1 MSITCSG
8 SVHMLSGMAYNRIMN
23 DVEEIKNRLEV
34 ADVVGSYVQLKQ
46 SGRNLKAPCPFH
58 QEKSASFMVSPE
70 KGIWH
75 CFGCGEGGDIFK
87 FVMKIEGMDFRSAL
101 EMLAK
106 RAGVELKNVKADG
119 GQAKARKRALDAHEW
134 AVKYFQANL
143 IRNKSALDYV
153 VQKRRLGKQIITDFQ
168 IGYAPESWDG
178 LVKALKIK
186 GFSEAE
192 LVQAGLAG
200 QRNGGR
206 GVFDQF
212 RGRIMFTICD
222 ATGQPVGFTG
232 RVMGDELP
240 KYLNTPQTLLYDKS
254 RVVFGLHL
262 AKEAIRKNDRVVL
275 VEGNMD
281 VIASHQAGVKEVVA
295 ASGTALTL
303 EQLKA
308 LSYLSKNVLLA
319 FDADRAGLAAAERAI
334 PLAQKLGLNLFI
346 VDLDDQAKD
355 ADELIQK
362 DPKLWKSAL
371 DNAKELRQYWLDKSM
386 LQFNIK
392 KDPTGIEKVRFIE
405 RMAAILRLYDNTT
418 QAVFISDIAT
428 ATGIEIETMQAA
440 LNEKPITNPLKSPG
454 KSAVQKTKKPPK
466 IAGRPML
473 EDAILGLNLAF
484 PEARLSMEDLDA
496 ADFESES
503 AREVIAYMQGEG
515 HDQVASDI
523 AAHLP
528 DLSDYVKILTLRGEE
543 QYGSFAPADRSFEAF
558 MLTRRLQTIGTK
570 VTKHQLTADLQAAEA
585 AGDKAL
591 VQTLLGKYQALIS
604 EE

>member
-1 MSITCSG
+1 M
-8 SVHMLSGMAYNRIMN
+8 
-23 DVEEIKNRLEV
+23 EEIKNRLEV

-58 QEKSASFMVSPE
+58 HEKTASFMVSPE

-87 FVMKIEGMDFRSAL
+87 FVMKIEGLDFRGAL

-119 GQAKARKRALDAHEW
+119 GGQAKLKKRLIEAHEW
-134 AVKYFQANL
+134 AIKYFQANL
-143 IRNKSALDYV
+143 LRNKKALDYV
-153 VQKRRLGKQIITDFQ
+153 VHTRRLGKQIITDFQ

-178 LVKALKIK
+178 LAKALRAK

-200 QRNGGR
+200 SRTNGR
-206 GVFDQF
+206 GIFDQF
-212 RGRIMFTICD
+212 RGRVMFTIAD
-222 ATGQPVGFTG
+222 ATGQPIGFTG
-232 RVMGDELP
+232 RVLGDELP
-240 KYLNTPQTLLYDKS
+240 KYLNTPQTILYDKS
-254 RVVFGLHL
+254 RAIFGFHL
-262 AKEAIRKNDRVVL
+262 AKESMRKNDRAVL
-275 VEGNMD
+275 VEGNVD
-281 VIASHQAGVKEVVA
+281 VISSHQIGVKEVVA

-308 LSYLSKNVLLA
+308 ISYLTKNILLA

-346 VDLDDQAKD
+346 VDMGEAKD
-355 ADELIQK
+355 PDELITM
-362 DPKLWKSAL
+362 DPKAWKDAL
-371 DNAKELRQYWLDKSM
+371 DSAKELRQYWLDRSIE
-386 LQFNIK
+386 QFNIK
-392 KDPTGIEKVRFIE
+392 NNPSGIEKVRFIE
-405 RMAAILRLYDNTT
+405 QMAGILRLYDNTT
-418 QAVFISDIAT
+418 QAVFISDIAS

-440 LNEKPITNPLKSPG
+440 LNEKPKASTLKSPV
-454 KSAVQKTKKPPK
+454 KQAVQKIKRPPK

-473 EDAILGLNLAF
+473 EDAILGLNLAY
-484 PEARLSMEDLDA
+484 PEARLSMEDLDP
-496 ADFESES
+496 ADFEGEQ
-503 AREVIAYMQGEG
+503 AQAVVAYIQGDG
-515 HDQVASDI
+515 HDMAALDI
-523 AAHLP
+523 AKHLP

-558 MLTRRLQTIGTK
+558 MLTRRLQTIGTNL
-570 VTKHQLTADLQAAEA
+570 TKHQLTAELQAAEA
-585 AGDKAL
+585 AGDTKL
-591 VQTLLGKYQALIS
+591 VKTLLAKYQALIS

>member
-1 MSITCSG
+1 
-8 SVHMLSGMAYNRIMN
+8 MAYNKTMT
-23 DVEEIKNRLEV
+23 DVDEIKSRLEV

-58 QEKSASFMVSPE
+58 HEKTASFMVSPE

-75 CFGCGEGGDIFK
+75 CFGCSEGGDIFK
-87 FVMKIEGMDFRSAL
+87 FVMKIEGLDFRGAL

-119 GQAKARKRALDAHEW
+119 GQAKARKRALEAHEW
-134 AVKYFQANL
+134 AVKFFQANL

-178 LVKALKIK
+178 LVKALRTK
-186 GFSEAE
+186 GFTDAE

-200 QRNGGR
+200 SRTGGR
-206 GVFDQF
+206 GIFDQF

-232 RVMGDELP
+232 RVLGDELP

-319 FDADRAGLAAAERAI
+319 FDDDRAGLAAAERSI

-346 VDLDDQAKD
+346 VDLNDEAKD

-362 DPKLWKSAL
+362 DPKLWRAAL

-386 LQFNIK
+386 EQFNIK
-392 KDPTGIEKVRFIE
+392 RDPTGIEKVRFIE

-418 QAVFISDIAT
+418 QAVFISDIAS
-428 ATGIEIETMQAA
+428 ATGIEVETMQAA
-440 LNEKPITNPLKSPG
+440 LNEKPVTNPLKSPS
-454 KSAVQKTKKPPK
+454 KNAVQKTKKPPR

-484 PEARLSMEDLDA
+484 PEARLSMEDLDT
-496 ADFESES
+496 ADFESED
-503 AREVIAYMQGEG
+503 ARAVVAYMQGDG
-515 HDQVASDI
+515 HDQVALDI
-523 AAHLP
+523 AQHLP

-558 MLTRRLQTIGTK
+558 MLTRRLQTIGSK
-570 VTKHQLTADLQAAEA
+570 VTKHQLTAELQAAET
-585 AGDKAL
+585 AGDSQL
-591 VQTLLGKYQALIS
+591 VKTLLAKYQALIS

>member
-1 MSITCSG
+1 
-8 SVHMLSGMAYNRIMN
+8 MLSGMAYNRLMN

-58 QEKSASFMVSPE
+58 HEKTASFMVSPE

-75 CFGCGEGGDIFK
+75 CFGCSEGGDIFK
-87 FVMKIEGMDFRSAL
+87 FVMKIEGLDFRGAL
-101 EMLAK
+101 ELLAK
-106 RAGVELKNVKADG
+106 RAGVELKQVKADG
-119 GQAKARKRALDAHEW
+119 GQAMARKRALEAHEW

-143 IRNKSALDYV
+143 IRNKTALDYV
-153 VQKRRLGKQIITDFQ
+153 VQTRRLGKQIITDFQ
-168 IGYAPESWDG
+168 IGYAPGSWDG
-178 LVKALKIK
+178 LVKALKTK

-200 QRNGGR
+200 QRTGGR

-212 RGRIMFTICD
+212 RGRVMFTICD

-232 RVMGDELP
+232 RVLGDELP

-334 PLAQKLGLNLFI
+334 PLAQKLGLNLYI
-346 VDLDDQAKD
+346 VDLNDQAKD

-362 DPKLWKSAL
+362 DPKLWKEAL

-386 LQFNIK
+386 QQFNIK

-418 QAVFISDIAT
+418 QAVFISDIAK
-428 ATGIEIETMQAA
+428 ATGIEVETMQAA
-440 LNEKPITNPLKSPG
+440 LAEKPMTNPLKSPG
-454 KSAVQKTKKPPK
+454 KTAVQKTKRPPK

-484 PEARLSMEDLDA
+484 PEARLSMEDLDP
-496 ADFESES
+496 ADFESED
-503 AREVIAYMQGEG
+503 AQKVVAYLQGEG
-515 HDQVASDI
+515 HDQVASDV

-543 QYGSFAPADRSFEAF
+543 HYGSFAPADRSFEAF
-558 MLTRRLQTIGTK
+558 MLTRRLQTLGSK
-570 VTKHQLTADLQAAEA
+570 VTKHQLTAELQAAEA

-591 VQTLLGKYQALIS
+591 VKTLLAKYQSLIS

>member
-1 MSITCSG
+1 MSCSG
-8 SVHMLSGMAYNRIMN
+8 SVLIKPGMAYNRIMN

-58 QEKSASFMVSPE
+58 HEKTASFMVSPE

-75 CFGCGEGGDIFK
+75 CFGCSEGGDIFK
-87 FVMKIEGMDFRSAL
+87 FVMKIEGLDFRGAL

-106 RAGVELKNVKADG
+106 RAGVELKQVKADG
-119 GQAKARKRALDAHEW
+119 GQTKLRKRMLEAHEW

-143 IRNKSALDYV
+143 IRNKTALDYV

-178 LVKALKIK
+178 LVKALKTK

-200 QRNGGR
+200 QRTGGR

-212 RGRIMFTICD
+212 RGRVMFTICD

-232 RVMGDELP
+232 RVLGDELP
-240 KYLNTPQTLLYDKS
+240 KYLNTPQTVLYDKS

-319 FDADRAGLAAAERAI
+319 FDDDRAGLAAAERSI

-346 VDLDDQAKD
+346 VDLNDQAKD

-362 DPKLWKSAL
+362 DPKLWKEAL
-371 DNAKELRQYWLDKSM
+371 DSAKELRQYWLDKSM
-386 LQFNIK
+386 KQFNIQ

-418 QAVFISDIAT
+418 QAVFISDIAK
-428 ATGIEIETMQAA
+428 ATGIEVETMQAA
-440 LNEKPITNPLKSPG
+440 LAEKPMTNPLKSPG
-454 KSAVQKTKKPPK
+454 KTAVQKTKRPPK

-473 EDAILGLNLAF
+473 EDAILGLNLAY

-496 ADFESES
+496 ADFESEE
-503 AREVIAYMQGEG
+503 AQKVVAYLQGEG
-515 HDQVASDI
+515 HDQVASDV

-543 QYGSFAPADRSFEAF
+543 HYGSFAPADRSFEAF
-558 MLTRRLQTIGTK
+558 MLTRRLQTLGSK
-570 VTKHQLTADLQAAEA
+570 VSKHQLTAELQAAEA

-591 VQTLLGKYQALIS
+591 VQTLLAKYQALIS

>member
-1 MSITCSG
+1 
-8 SVHMLSGMAYNRIMN
+8 MN
-23 DVEEIKNRLEV
+23 DVEEIKSRLEV

-58 QEKSASFMVSPE
+58 HEKTASFMVSPE

-87 FVMKIEGMDFRSAL
+87 FIMKIEGLDFRGAL

-106 RAGVELKNVKADG
+106 RAGVELKNVKVDG
-119 GQAKARKRALDAHEW
+119 GQAKARKRALEAHEW
-134 AVKYFQANL
+134 AVKFFQANL

-178 LVKALKIK
+178 LVKALRTK
-186 GFSEAE
+186 GFTDAE

-200 QRNGGR
+200 SRTGGR
-206 GVFDQF
+206 GIFDQF

-232 RVMGDELP
+232 RVLGDELP

-319 FDADRAGLAAAERAI
+319 FDDDRAGLAAAERSI

-346 VDLDDQAKD
+346 VDLNDEAKD

-362 DPKLWKSAL
+362 DPKLWKAAL

-386 LQFNIK
+386 EQFNIK
-392 KDPTGIEKVRFIE
+392 RDPTGIEKVRFIE

-418 QAVFISDIAT
+418 QAVFISDIAS
-428 ATGIEIETMQAA
+428 ATGIEVETMQAA
-440 LNEKPITNPLKSPG
+440 LNEKPVTNPLKSPS
-454 KSAVQKTKKPPK
+454 KNAVQKTKKPPK

-484 PEARLSMEDLDA
+484 PEARLSMEDLDV
-496 ADFESES
+496 ADFESED
-503 AREVIAYMQGEG
+503 ARAVVVYLQGDG
-515 HDQVASDI
+515 HDQVALDI
-523 AAHLP
+523 AQHLP

-558 MLTRRLQTIGTK
+558 MLTRRLQTIGSK
-570 VTKHQLTADLQAAEA
+570 VTKHQLTAELQAAEA
-585 AGDKAL
+585 AGDSQL
-591 VQTLLGKYQALIS
+591 VKTLLAKYQALIS

>member
-1 MSITCSG
+1 
-8 SVHMLSGMAYNRIMN
+8 MAYTRGMN

-58 QEKSASFMVSPE
+58 HEKTASFMVSPE

-87 FVMKIEGMDFRSAL
+87 FVMKIEGLDFRGAL

-106 RAGVELKNVKADG
+106 RAGVELKNVKADN
-119 GQAKARKRALDAHEW
+119 GQAKARKRALEAHEW

-143 IRNKSALDYV
+143 LRNKKALDYV
-153 VQKRRLGKQIITDFQ
+153 VQTRRLGKQTITDFQ
-168 IGYAPESWDG
+168 IGYAPDSWDG
-178 LVKALKIK
+178 LVKALRTK

-192 LVQAGLAG
+192 LAGAGLAG
-200 QRNGGR
+200 QRSNGR
-206 GVFDQF
+206 GIFDQF

-232 RVMGDELP
+232 RVLGDELP

-346 VDLDDQAKD
+346 VDLNDEAKD

-362 DPKLWKSAL
+362 DPKLWKAAL
-371 DNAKELRQYWLDKSM
+371 DSAKELRQYWLDKSM
-386 LQFNIK
+386 EQFNIK
-392 KDPTGIEKVRFIE
+392 RDPTGIEKVRFIE

-418 QAVFISDIAT
+418 QAVFISDIAK

-440 LNEKPITNPLKSPG
+440 LNEKPVTNPLKSPAK
-454 KSAVQKTKKPPK
+454 KSVQKTKKPPK

-484 PEARLSMEDLDA
+484 PEARLSMEDLDPN
-496 ADFESES
+496 DFEGEQ
-503 AREVIAYMQGEG
+503 AQAVVAYLQGDG

-543 QYGSFAPADRSFEAF
+543 HYGSFAPADRSFEAF
-558 MLTRRLQTIGTK
+558 MLTRRLQTMGSKI
-570 VTKHQLTADLQAAEA
+570 TKHQLTAELQAAEA
-585 AGDKAL
+585 AGDTAL
-591 VQTLLGKYQALIS
+591 VKTLLAKYQALIS

>member
-1 MSITCSG
+1 
-8 SVHMLSGMAYNRIMN
+8 MLSGMAYNRIMN

-58 QEKSASFMVSPE
+58 HEKTASFMVSPE

-75 CFGCGEGGDIFK
+75 CFGCSEGGDIFK
-87 FVMKIEGMDFRSAL
+87 FVMKIEGLDFRGAL

-119 GQAKARKRALDAHEW
+119 GQAKARKRALEAHEW
-134 AVKYFQANL
+134 AVKFFQANL
-143 IRNKSALDYV
+143 IRNKTALDYV
-153 VQKRRLGKQIITDFQ
+153 VQTRRLGKQIITDFQ

-178 LVKALKIK
+178 LVKALKTK
-186 GFSEAE
+186 GFSEVE

-200 QRNGGR
+200 QRTGGR
-206 GVFDQF
+206 GIFDQF
-212 RGRIMFTICD
+212 RGRVMFTICD

-232 RVMGDELP
+232 RVLGDELP

-346 VDLDDQAKD
+346 VDLKDQAKD

-362 DPKLWKSAL
+362 DPKLWKAAI
-371 DNAKELRQYWLDKSM
+371 DEAKELRQYWLDKSM
-386 LQFNIK
+386 QQFNIL

-418 QAVFISDIAT
+418 QAVFISDIAK

-440 LNEKPITNPLKSPG
+440 LNEKPVTNPLKSPG
-454 KSAVQKTKKPPK
+454 KTAVQKTKRPPK

-473 EDAILGLNLAF
+473 EDAILGLNLAY
-484 PEARLSMEDLDA
+484 PEARLSMEDLDPA
-496 ADFESES
+496 NFEGED
-503 AREVIAYMQGEG
+503 AQQVVAYLQGEG

-543 QYGSFAPADRSFEAF
+543 HYGSFAPADRSFEAF

-570 VTKHQLTADLQAAEA
+570 VTKHQLTAELQAAEA
-585 AGDKAL
+585 AGDKVL
-591 VQTLLGKYQALIS
+591 VKKLLSQYQALIS

>member
-1 MSITCSG
+1 
-8 SVHMLSGMAYNRIMN
+8 MN

-58 QEKSASFMVSPE
+58 HEKSASFMVSPE

-87 FVMKIEGMDFRSAL
+87 FVMKIEGMDFRGAL

-106 RAGVELKNVKADG
+106 RAGVELKNVKADN
-119 GQAKARKRALDAHEW
+119 GQAKARKRAFEAHEW

-143 IRNKSALDYV
+143 VRNKNALDYV

-178 LVKALKIK
+178 LVKALKGK

-206 GVFDQF
+206 GAFDQF

-262 AKEAIRKNDRVVL
+262 AKEAIRKSDRVVL

-334 PLAQKLGLNLFI
+334 PLAQKLGLNLYI
-346 VDLDDQAKD
+346 VDLKDQAKD

-362 DPKLWKSAL
+362 DPKLWKQAI
-371 DNAKELRQYWLDKSM
+371 DEAKELRQYWLDKSM
-386 LQFNIK
+386 EQFNIK

-418 QAVFISDIAT
+418 QAVFISDIAS

-440 LNEKPITNPLKSPG
+440 LNEKPVTNPLKSPS
-454 KSAVQKTKKPPK
+454 KNVVQKTKRPPK

-484 PEARLSMEDLDA
+484 PEARLSMEDLDVS
-496 ADFESES
+496 DFESEQ
-503 AREVIAYMQGEG
+503 AREVVAYIQAAG

-528 DLSDYVKILTLRGEE
+528 GLSDYVKILTLRGEE
-543 QYGSFAPADRSFEAF
+543 HYGSFAPADRSFEAF
-558 MLTRRLQTIGTK
+558 MLTRRLQTLGSK
-570 VTKHQLTADLQAAEA
+570 VTKHQLTAELQAAEA

-591 VQTLLGKYQALIS
+591 VKTLLAKYQALIS

>member
-1 MSITCSG
+1 
-8 SVHMLSGMAYNRIMN
+8 MLSGMAYNRLMN

-58 QEKSASFMVSPE
+58 HEKTASFMVSPE

-75 CFGCGEGGDIFK
+75 CFGCSEGGDIFK
-87 FVMKIEGMDFRSAL
+87 FVMKIEGLDFRGAL
-101 EMLAK
+101 ELLAK
-106 RAGVELKNVKADG
+106 RAGVELKQAKADG
-119 GQAKARKRALDAHEW
+119 GQAKARKRALEAHEW

-143 IRNKSALDYV
+143 LRNKSALDYV
-153 VQKRRLGKQIITDFQ
+153 VQTRRLGKQIITDFQ

-200 QRNGGR
+200 QRTGGR

-212 RGRIMFTICD
+212 RGRVMFTICD

-232 RVMGDELP
+232 RVLGDELP

-281 VIASHQAGVKEVVA
+281 VIASHQAGIKEVVA

-334 PLAQKLGLNLFI
+334 PLAQKLGLNLYI
-346 VDLDDQAKD
+346 VDLNDQAKD

-362 DPKLWKSAL
+362 DPKLWKEAL
-371 DNAKELRQYWLDKSM
+371 DSAKELRQYWLDKSM
-386 LQFNIK
+386 EQFNIK
-392 KDPTGIEKVRFIE
+392 RSPSGIEKVRFIE

-418 QAVFISDIAT
+418 QAVFISDIAK
-428 ATGIEIETMQAA
+428 ATGIEVETMQAA
-440 LNEKPITNPLKSPG
+440 LAEKPMTNPLKSPG
-454 KSAVQKTKKPPK
+454 KPAVQKTKRPPK

-484 PEARLSMEDLDA
+484 PEARLSMEDLDT
-496 ADFESES
+496 ADFESED
-503 AREVIAYMQGEG
+503 ARAVVAYLQGEG
-515 HDQVASDI
+515 HDQVASDV

-543 QYGSFAPADRSFEAF
+543 HYGSFAPADRSFEAF
-558 MLTRRLQTIGTK
+558 MLTRRLQTIGSKITQQ
-570 VTKHQLTADLQAAEA
+570 QLTAELVAAQK
-585 AGDKAL
+585 AGDKQLEQKILAQYNAL
-591 VQTLLGKYQALIS
+591 MR

>member
-1 MSITCSG
+1 
-8 SVHMLSGMAYNRIMN
+8 MLSGMAYNKVMN

-101 EMLAK
+101 ELLAK
-106 RAGVELKNVKADG
+106 RAGVELKTVKSDNG
-119 GQAKARKRALDAHEW
+119 HAKARKRALEAHEW

-178 LVKALKIK
+178 LVKALKTK

-206 GVFDQF
+206 GAFDQF

-334 PLAQKLGLNLFI
+334 PLAQKLALNLFV
-346 VDLDDQAKD
+346 VDLNNQAKD

-362 DPKLWKSAL
+362 DPKLWKAAL
-371 DNAKELRQYWLDKSM
+371 DDAKELRQYWLDKSM
-386 LQFNIK
+386 DQFNIK
-392 KDPTGIEKVRFIE
+392 HNPTGIEKVRFIE

-418 QAVFISDIAT
+418 QAVFISDIAK

-440 LNEKPITNPLKSPG
+440 LAEKPMTNPLKSPG

-484 PEARLSMEDLDA
+484 PEARLSMEDLDP
-496 ADFESES
+496 ADFESED
-503 AREVIAYMQGEG
+503 ARTVVAYMQGDG

-570 VTKHQLTADLQAAEA
+570 VTKHQLTAELQAAEA
-585 AGDKAL
+585 AGDREL

>member
-1 MSITCSG
+1 
-8 SVHMLSGMAYNRIMN
+8 MN

-58 QEKSASFMVSPE
+58 HEKTASFMVSPE

-75 CFGCGEGGDIFK
+75 CFGCSEGGDIFK
-87 FVMKIEGMDFRSAL
+87 FVMKIEGLDFRRAL
-101 EMLAK
+101 ELLAK
-106 RAGVELKNVKADG
+106 RAGVELKKSKADG
-119 GQAKARKRALDAHEW
+119 GQAKLRKRLLEAHEW

-143 IRNKSALDYV
+143 LRNKSALDYV
-153 VQKRRLGKQIITDFQ
+153 VHTRRLGKQTITDFQ
-168 IGYAPESWDG
+168 IGYAPDSWDG
-178 LVKALKIK
+178 LVKALKTK

-192 LVQAGLAG
+192 LAAAGLAG
-200 QRNGGR
+200 QRTGGR

-212 RGRIMFTICD
+212 RGRVMFTICD
-222 ATGQPVGFTG
+222 ATGQPIGFTG
-232 RVMGDELP
+232 RVLGDELP
-240 KYLNTPQTLLYDKS
+240 KYLNTPQTALYDKS

-295 ASGTALTL
+295 VSGTALTL

-308 LSYLSKNVLLA
+308 LSYLTKNVLLA

-346 VDLDDQAKD
+346 VDLNDQAKD

-362 DPKLWKSAL
+362 DPRLWKDAL

-386 LQFNIK
+386 QQFNIQ
-392 KDPTGIEKVRFIE
+392 KDPTGIEKVHFIE
-405 RMAAILRLYDNTT
+405 RMATILRLYDNTT
-418 QAVFISDIAT
+418 QAVFISDIAK
-428 ATGIEIETMQAA
+428 ATGIEVETMQAA
-440 LNEKPITNPLKSPG
+440 LSDAPPSTPLKIPSKP
-454 KSAVQKTKKPPK
+454 AIQKTKRPPK

-484 PEARLSMEDLDA
+484 PEARLSMEDLDP
-496 ADFESES
+496 ADFESED
-503 AREVIAYMQGEG
+503 ARTLVAYLQGDG

-543 QYGSFAPADRSFEAF
+543 HYGSFAPADRSFEAF
-558 MLTRRLQTIGTK
+558 MLTRRLQTLGSKI
-570 VTKHQLTADLQAAEA
+570 TKHQLTAELQAAEA
-585 AGDKAL
+585 AGDKVL
-591 VQTLLGKYQALIS
+591 VKTLLAKYQALIS

>member
-1 MSITCSG
+1 
-8 SVHMLSGMAYNRIMN
+8 MAYNKVMN

-58 QEKSASFMVSPE
+58 HEKTASFMVSPE

-75 CFGCGEGGDIFK
+75 CFGCSEGGDIFK
-87 FVMKIEGMDFRSAL
+87 FVMKIEGLDFRGAL
-101 EMLAK
+101 ELLAK
-106 RAGVELKNVKADG
+106 RAGVELKQVKADG
-119 GQAKARKRALDAHEW
+119 GQAKARKRALEAHEW

-143 IRNKSALDYV
+143 IRNKTALDYV

-178 LVKALKIK
+178 LVKALRTK
-186 GFSEAE
+186 GFTDAE

-200 QRNGGR
+200 QRTGGR
-206 GVFDQF
+206 GIFDQF
-212 RGRIMFTICD
+212 RGRVMFTICD

-232 RVMGDELP
+232 RVLGDELP
-240 KYLNTPQTLLYDKS
+240 KYLNTPQTVLYDKS

-319 FDADRAGLAAAERAI
+319 FDDDRAGLAAAERSI

-346 VDLDDQAKD
+346 VDLNDQAKD

-362 DPKLWKSAL
+362 DPKLWKEAL
-371 DNAKELRQYWLDKSM
+371 DSAKELRQYWLDKSM
-386 LQFNIK
+386 KQFNIQ

-418 QAVFISDIAT
+418 QAVFISDIAK
-428 ATGIEIETMQAA
+428 ATGIEVETMQAA
-440 LNEKPITNPLKSPG
+440 LAEKPMTNPLKSPG
-454 KSAVQKTKKPPK
+454 KTAVQKTKRPPK

-496 ADFESES
+496 ADFESQD
-503 AREVIAYMQGEG
+503 AQKVVAYLQGEG
-515 HDQVASDI
+515 HDQVASDV

-543 QYGSFAPADRSFEAF
+543 HYGSFAPADRSFEAF
-558 MLTRRLQTIGTK
+558 MLTRRLQTLGSK
-570 VTKHQLTADLQAAEA
+570 VTKHHLTAELQAAEA
-585 AGDKAL
+585 AGDKEL
-591 VQTLLGKYQALIS
+591 VQTLLAKYQALIS

>member
-1 MSITCSG
+1 
-8 SVHMLSGMAYNRIMN
+8 MAYNKTMN
-23 DVEEIKNRLEV
+23 DVDEIKQRLEV

-58 QEKSASFMVSPE
+58 HEKTASFMVSPE

-87 FVMKIEGMDFRSAL
+87 FVMKIEGLDFRGAL

-119 GQAKARKRALDAHEW
+119 GQAKLKKRLIEAHEW
-134 AVKYFQANL
+134 AIKYFQASL

-153 VQKRRLGKQIITDFQ
+153 VHTRRLGKQTITDFQ

-178 LVKALKIK
+178 LVKTLRTK
-186 GFSEAE
+186 GFSDAE
-192 LVQAGLAG
+192 IVQAGLAG
-200 QRNGGR
+200 SRSNGR
-206 GVFDQF
+206 GIFDQF

-232 RVMGDELP
+232 RVLGDELP
-240 KYLNTPQTLLYDKS
+240 KYLNTPQTLIYDKS

-281 VIASHQAGVKEVVA
+281 VIASHQAGIKEVVA

-319 FDADRAGLAAAERAI
+319 FDADKAGLAAAERAI

-346 VDLDDQAKD
+346 VDLNDQAKD

-362 DPKLWKSAL
+362 DPKLWREAL
-371 DNAKELRQYWLDKSM
+371 DSAKELRQYWLDKSM
-386 LQFNIK
+386 DQFNIK
-392 KDPTGIEKVRFIE
+392 RDPTGIEKVRFIE

-418 QAVFISDIAT
+418 QAVFISDIAA
-428 ATGIEIETMQAA
+428 ATGIEVETMQTA
-440 LNEKPITNPLKSPG
+440 LNEKPVTNPLKSPS
-454 KSAVQKTKKPPK
+454 KMAAQKTKKPPK

-484 PEARLSMEDLDA
+484 PEARLSMEDLDPV
-496 ADFESES
+496 DFENEN
-503 AREVIAYMQGEG
+503 ARSVMAYLQGDG
-515 HDQVASDI
+515 HDQTALDI
-523 AAHLP
+523 AKHLP

-558 MLTRRLQTIGTK
+558 MLTRRLQTIGSK
-570 VTKHQLTADLQAAEA
+570 VTKHQLTAELQAAEA
-585 AGDKAL
+585 AGDKQL
-591 VQTLLGKYQALIS
+591 VKTLLAQYQALIS

>member
-1 MSITCSG
+1 
-8 SVHMLSGMAYNRIMN
+8 MAYNKAMN
-23 DVEEIKNRLEV
+23 DVEEVKSRLEV

-58 QEKSASFMVSPE
+58 NEKTASFMVSPE

-87 FVMKIEGMDFRSAL
+87 FVMKIEGLDFRGAL

-106 RAGVELKNVKADG
+106 RAGVELKNVKSDG
-119 GQAKARKRALDAHEW
+119 GQAKLKKRLTEAHEW
-134 AVKYFQANL
+134 AIRYFQACL

-153 VQKRRLGKQIITDFQ
+153 IHMRRLGKQTITDFQ

-178 LVKALKIK
+178 LVTTLKKK
-186 GFSEAE
+186 GFSDAE

-200 QRNGGR
+200 SRTNGR
-206 GVFDQF
+206 GIFDQF
-212 RGRIMFTICD
+212 RGRVMFTICD

-232 RVMGDELP
+232 RVLGDELP
-240 KYLNTPQTLLYDKS
+240 KYLNTPQTILYDKS

-262 AKEAIRKNDRVVL
+262 AKEAIRKQDRVVL

-295 ASGTALTL
+295 VSGTALTL

-308 LSYLSKNVLLA
+308 LSYLTKNVLLA

-346 VDLDDQAKD
+346 VDLNDQAKD

-362 DPKLWKSAL
+362 DPALWEAAL
-371 DNAKELRQYWLDKSM
+371 DSAKELRQYWLDKSM
-386 LQFNIK
+386 EQFHIK
-392 KDPTGIEKVRFIE
+392 QNPTGIQKVQFIE
-405 RMAAILRLYDNTT
+405 RMATILRLYDNTT
-418 QAVFISDIAT
+418 QAVFISDIAK

-440 LNEKPITNPLKSPG
+440 LNEKPKS
-454 KSAVQKTKKPPK
+454 SAPASSNKVNVQKVKRPPK

-484 PEARLSMEDLDA
+484 PEARLSMEDLDP
-496 ADFESES
+496 ADFENED
-503 AREVIAYMQGEG
+503 ARTIVAYLQGDG
-515 HDQVASDI
+515 HDQVALDI
-523 AAHLP
+523 AKHLP
-528 DLSDYVKILTLRGEE
+528 DLADYVKILTLRGEE

-558 MLTRRLQTIGTK
+558 MLTRRLQTIGSK
-570 VTKHQLTADLQAAEA
+570 VTKHQLTVELQAAEA
-585 AGDKAL
+585 AGDKQL
-591 VQTLLGKYQALIS
+591 VKTLLARYQALIS

>member
-1 MSITCSG
+1 
-8 SVHMLSGMAYNRIMN
+8 MN
-23 DVEEIKNRLEV
+23 DVEEIKQRLEV

-58 QEKSASFMVSPE
+58 HEKTASFMVSPE

-87 FVMKIEGMDFRSAL
+87 FVMKIEGMDFRGAL

-119 GQAKARKRALDAHEW
+119 GQAKLRKRLLEAHEW

-143 IRNKSALDYV
+143 VRNKSALDYV
-153 VQKRRLGKQIITDFQ
+153 VQKRRLGKQTITDFQ
-168 IGYAPESWDG
+168 IGYAPDSWDG
-178 LVKALKIK
+178 LVTVLKKK
-186 GFSEAE
+186 GFTDSE

-200 QRNGGR
+200 QRNNGR
-206 GVFDQF
+206 GIFDHF
-212 RGRIMFTICD
+212 RGRVMFTICD
-222 ATGQPVGFTG
+222 ATGQPIGFTG
-232 RVMGDELP
+232 RVLGDELP
-240 KYLNTPQTLLYDKS
+240 KYVNTPQTLLYDKS
-254 RVVFGLHL
+254 RAIFGLHL

-275 VEGNMD
+275 VEGNVD
-281 VIASHQAGVKEVVA
+281 VITSHQLGVKEVVA

-308 LSYLSKNVLLA
+308 LSYLSKNILLA

-346 VDLDDQAKD
+346 VDLGDAKD
-355 ADELIQK
+355 PDELIQQ
-362 DPKLWKSAL
+362 DPKLWKAAL

-386 LQFNIK
+386 EQFNIK
-392 KDPTGIEKVRFIE
+392 DNPSGIEKVRFIE

-418 QAVFISDIAT
+418 QAVFISDIAA
-428 ATGIEIETMQAA
+428 ATGIEVETMQAA
-440 LNEKPITNPLKSPG
+440 LNEKPVTNPLKSPNTPNI
-454 KSAVQKTKKPPK
+454 QKTKKPPK

-484 PEARLSMEDLDA
+484 PEARLSMEDLDP
-496 ADFESES
+496 ADFENVD
-503 AREVIAYMQGEG
+503 AQKVVAYLQGDG
-515 HDQVASDI
+515 HDQVPADI
-523 AAHLP
+523 AKHLP

-558 MLTRRLQTIGTK
+558 MLTRRLQTIGSK
-570 VTKHQLTADLQAAEA
+570 VTKHQLTAELQAAEA
-585 AGDKAL
+585 AGDSAL
-591 VQTLLGKYQALIS
+591 VKTLLAKYQALIS

>member
-1 MSITCSG
+1 
-8 SVHMLSGMAYNRIMN
+8 MLSGMAYNNNMN
-23 DVEEIKNRLEV
+23 DVEEIKQRLEV

-58 QEKSASFMVSPE
+58 HEKTASFMVSPE

-87 FVMKIEGMDFRSAL
+87 FVMKIEGLDFRGAL

-106 RAGVELKNVKADG
+106 RAGVELKNVKADS
-119 GQAKARKRALDAHEW
+119 GQAKLKKRLIEAHEW

-143 IRNKSALDYV
+143 LRNKKALDYV
-153 VQKRRLGKQIITDFQ
+153 VQKRRLGKQTISDFQ

-178 LVKALKIK
+178 LVKALRTK
-186 GFSEAE
+186 GFSDAE
-192 LVQAGLAG
+192 LVGAGLAG
-200 QRNGGR
+200 NRSNGR
-206 GVFDQF
+206 GIFDQF

-232 RVMGDELP
+232 RVLGDELP

-262 AKEAIRKNDRVVL
+262 AKEAIRKSDRVVL

-295 ASGTALTL
+295 VSGTALTL

-319 FDADRAGLAAAERAI
+319 FDDDRAGLAAAERAI

-346 VDLDDQAKD
+346 VDLNKQAKD

-362 DPKLWKSAL
+362 DPKLWKAAI
-371 DNAKELRQYWLDKSM
+371 DEAKELRQYWLDRSIE
-386 LQFNIK
+386 QFNIK
-392 KDPTGIEKVRFIE
+392 NNPSGIEKVHFIE
-405 RMAAILRLYDNTT
+405 QMAGILRLYDNTT
-418 QAVFISDIAT
+418 QAVFISDIAS
-428 ATGIEIETMQAA
+428 ATGIEVETMQAA
-440 LNEKPITNPLKSPG
+440 LNEKPKTSTLKAPG
-454 KSAVQKTKKPPK
+454 KQAIQKVKRPPK

-473 EDAILGLNLAF
+473 EDAILGLNLAY
-484 PEARLSMEDLDA
+484 PEARLSMEDLDP
-496 ADFESES
+496 ADFEGEQ
-503 AREVIAYMQGEG
+503 AKQVMAYLQGDG
-515 HDQVASDI
+515 HDQLALDI
-523 AAHLP
+523 AKHLP
-528 DLSDYVKILTLRGEE
+528 ELADYVKILTLRGEE
-543 QYGSFAPADRSFEAF
+543 QYGSFTPADRSFEAF
-558 MLTRRLQTIGTK
+558 MLTRRLQTIGTNL
-570 VTKHQLTADLQAAEA
+570 TKHQLTAELQAAEA
-585 AGDKAL
+585 AGDSKL
-591 VQTLLGKYQALIS
+591 VKTLLAKYQALIS